1 MQVRPLAS
9 VFHAW
14 PRTTG
19 WSAAARSPRTWVAT
33 MTVVGVIGG
42 GLAISHATETDWLT
56 HMSLSGLGM
65 DSGASGI
72 LNTTL
77 VALGLILVALAVSL
91 EGTFAGL
98 SSAARLSPRAH
109 RLLSVGFMAAGAAV
123 AVGGLF
129 RNDGQALDL

>member
-19 WSAAARSPRTWVAT
+19 WLAAARSPRTWVAT
-33 MTVVGVIGG
+33 MIVVGVIGG

-65 DSGASGI
+65 DTGAAAI
-72 LNTTL
+72 LNTPL
-77 VALGLILVALAVSL
+77 GALGLILGALAFSL
-91 EGTFAGL
+91 EGTFA
-98 SSAARLSPRAH
+98 RLGSP
-109 RLLSVGFMAAGAAV
+109 
-123 AVGGLF
+123 
-129 RNDGQALDL
+129 